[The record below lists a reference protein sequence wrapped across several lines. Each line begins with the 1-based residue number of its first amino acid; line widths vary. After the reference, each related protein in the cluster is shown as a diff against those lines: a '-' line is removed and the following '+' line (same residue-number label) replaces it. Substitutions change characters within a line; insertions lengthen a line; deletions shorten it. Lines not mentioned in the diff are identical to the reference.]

1 MTGLIAELRV
11 PRFMRSF
18 LYKIYGQMYDVNF
31 DDIVLDLVEF
41 RNFQEFFT
49 RAVKPRNFD

>member
-1 MTGLIAELRV
+1 MTGSIAELRV

-18 LYKIYGQMYDVNF
+18 LYRIYGQMYDVNF